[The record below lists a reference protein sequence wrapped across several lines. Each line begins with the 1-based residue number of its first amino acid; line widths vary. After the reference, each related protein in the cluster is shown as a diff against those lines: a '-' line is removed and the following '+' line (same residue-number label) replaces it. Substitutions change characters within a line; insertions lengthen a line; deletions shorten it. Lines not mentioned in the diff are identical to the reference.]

1 MQNGKTI
8 SLAPSDATHSVA
20 QSGPV
25 DVAAA
30 APPALDRALR
40 LVGAE
45 HEAELLDRLA
55 ADLARVAE
63 ALAVACVRQDREDLR
78 GTAHVLTALLGTVGE
93 AADAEAAGALRAAI
107 AAGAWPEIDRAG
119 NDVACRVARLQ
130 EAVAARRASRGR
142 GAEGG
147 AS

>member
-1 MQNGKTI
+1 MQNRPNI
-8 SLAPSDATHSVA
+8 ALAPSDATHPVA
-20 QSGPV
+20 RSGPV

-30 APPALDRALR
+30 ATTALDRALR
-40 LVGAE
+40 LVGPA

-78 GTAHVLTALLGTVGE
+78 DTAHVLTALLGTVGE

-107 AAGAWPEIDRAG
+107 AAGVWTEIDRAG
-119 NDVACRVARLQ
+119 IAAGCRVARLQ
-130 EAVAARRASRGR
+130 QTVAARRAAPGPR
-142 GAEGG
+142 AEGR
-147 AS
+147 AP